1 MMQTILVPVLIVTGT
16 GLIAGLLL
24 SVASKFFAVK
34 VDERVT
40 QLREQL
46 PGANCGACGCAGCDE
61 YASKMA
67 AGEAEPNLCPVGGAA
82 VAAKLGEI
90 LGVSVG
96 SIEPKRAVVKCRGHL
111 QTSEYIM
118 DYDGPKTCQAAK
130 LLYDGRTSCNFACLG
145 YGDCT
150 RACEYDAIHIVD
162 HIAKVNEDL
171 CIGCSA
177 CAKVC
182 PNSILEILPRSQK
195 VYVTCMNHEK
205 GADTRKV
212 CSNGCIGCK
221 MCEKTCK
228 FDAIHVVDGVAKI
241 DYDKCKN
248 CKMCT
253 KACPKGCIE
262 PVPTEEEKAKFKEMQ
277 AKQAA
282 AAKAKAEAAKQA
294 AEAKAAEDK

>member
-171 CIGCSA
+171 C
-177 CAKVC
+177 
-182 PNSILEILPRSQK
+182 L
-195 VYVTCMNHEK
+195 
-205 GADTRKV
+205 
-212 CSNGCIGCK
+212 
-221 MCEKTCK
+221 
-228 FDAIHVVDGVAKI
+228 
-241 DYDKCKN
+241 
-248 CKMCT
+248 
-253 KACPKGCIE
+253 
-262 PVPTEEEKAKFKEMQ
+262 
-277 AKQAA
+277 
-282 AAKAKAEAAKQA
+282 
-294 AEAKAAEDK
+294 

>member
-162 HIAKVNEDL
+162 HIAKVNEGSVHWMQRLCKGLPELHSGDSAKKPEGLCDL
-171 CIGCSA
+171 
-177 CAKVC
+177 
-182 PNSILEILPRSQK
+182 
-195 VYVTCMNHEK
+195 HE
-205 GADTRKV
+205 
-212 CSNGCIGCK
+212 
-221 MCEKTCK
+221 
-228 FDAIHVVDGVAKI
+228 
-241 DYDKCKN
+241 
-248 CKMCT
+248 
-253 KACPKGCIE
+253 P
-262 PVPTEEEKAKFKEMQ
+262 
-277 AKQAA
+277 
-282 AAKAKAEAAKQA
+282 
-294 AEAKAAEDK
+294 

>member
-111 QTSEYIM
+111 Q
-118 DYDGPKTCQAAK
+118 
-130 LLYDGRTSCNFACLG
+130 
-145 YGDCT
+145 
-150 RACEYDAIHIVD
+150 
-162 HIAKVNEDL
+162 
-171 CIGCSA
+171 
-177 CAKVC
+177 
-182 PNSILEILPRSQK
+182 SILWIMMVQRPVRLPNCCMTAEPAVILPAW
-195 VYVTCMNHEK
+195 VMVT
-205 GADTRKV
+205 V
-212 CSNGCIGCK
+212 
-221 MCEKTCK
+221 
-228 FDAIHVVDGVAKI
+228 
-241 DYDKCKN
+241 
-248 CKMCT
+248 
-253 KACPKGCIE
+253 PE
-262 PVPTEEEKAKFKEMQ
+262 PVNMMLSIS
-277 AKQAA
+277 
-282 AAKAKAEAAKQA
+282 
-294 AEAKAAEDK
+294 

>member
-212 CSNGCIGCK
+212 RRGLSGSLYPPRKFIRKQRKKDLLGSFFLCF
-221 MCEKTCK
+221 EKIPQK
-228 FDAIHVVDGVAKI
+228 
-241 DYDKCKN
+241 
-248 CKMCT
+248 
-253 KACPKGCIE
+253 KACK
-262 PVPTEEEKAKFKEMQ
+262 
-277 AKQAA
+277 
-282 AAKAKAEAAKQA
+282 
-294 AEAKAAEDK
+294 

>member
-96 SIEPKRAVVKCRGHL
+96 SIEPKRAVVKCRVICRPA
-111 QTSEYIM
+111 SISWIM
-118 DYDGPKTCQAAK
+118 MVQRPVR
-130 LLYDGRTSCNFACLG
+130 L
-145 YGDCT
+145 
-150 RACEYDAIHIVD
+150 
-162 HIAKVNEDL
+162 
-171 CIGCSA
+171 
-177 CAKVC
+177 
-182 PNSILEILPRSQK
+182 PNCCMTAEPAVILPAWAM
-195 VYVTCMNHEK
+195 VT
-205 GADTRKV
+205 G
-212 CSNGCIGCK
+212 
-221 MCEKTCK
+221 
-228 FDAIHVVDGVAKI
+228 
-241 DYDKCKN
+241 
-248 CKMCT
+248 
-253 KACPKGCIE
+253 PE
-262 PVPTEEEKAKFKEMQ
+262 PVNMMLSISQTT
-277 AKQAA
+277 
-282 AAKAKAEAAKQA
+282 
-294 AEAKAAEDK
+294 

>member
-118 DYDGPKTCQAAK
+118 DYDGPRPVR
-130 LLYDGRTSCNFACLG
+130 L
-145 YGDCT
+145 
-150 RACEYDAIHIVD
+150 
-162 HIAKVNEDL
+162 
-171 CIGCSA
+171 
-177 CAKVC
+177 
-182 PNSILEILPRSQK
+182 PNCCMTAEPAVILPAW
-195 VYVTCMNHEK
+195 VMVT
-205 GADTRKV
+205 V
-212 CSNGCIGCK
+212 
-221 MCEKTCK
+221 
-228 FDAIHVVDGVAKI
+228 
-241 DYDKCKN
+241 
-248 CKMCT
+248 
-253 KACPKGCIE
+253 PE
-262 PVPTEEEKAKFKEMQ
+262 PVNMMLSIS
-277 AKQAA
+277 
-282 AAKAKAEAAKQA
+282 
-294 AEAKAAEDK
+294 